1 MPMRCPLYP
10 QKRTSELSRVMSAL
24 CQKRTFCAAETTLLF
39 DHLVGD
45 GKDPGRNYKAKC
57 LRSFEVDCHFKFGR
71 LKDRQVCGPFAFQ
84 DPTGVNTDLAI
95 ASSKACSV
103 TYQATSRDELALR
116 VDRRD
121 RIARSERHELITL
134 R

>member
-1 MPMRCPLYP
+1 MPARFLAGRS
-10 QKRTSELSRVMSAL
+10 QTMSAQRFL
-24 CQKRTFCAAETTLLF
+24 SATNCVYSSSHASF

-71 LKDRQVCGPFAFQ
+71 LKDRQVCGPLAFQ